1 MEKINC
7 SCGSAKEQVINAE
20 KNVRV
25 GWYCPSCRDFT
36 KAIGRE
42 KVWRPHNA
50 RSDNVLGDGNFYR
63 MEK

>member
-1 MEKINC
+1 MTGTMEKINC

-25 GWYCPSCRDFT
+25 GWYCPSCRAFT

-42 KVWRPHNA
+42 KVWRPHNKIGEDDE
-50 RSDNVLGDGNFYR
+50 STV
-63 MEK
+63 